1 MKLNSQYSK
10 EFPVVDFKSV
20 YTRFISVTSL
30 LFIIYMI
37 WLAIF
42 LKDIFII
49 TAVSALLIYSI
60 YMVIYATSSKI
71 ILTEN
76 EITKQT
82 IFRTTTIGFKEAKS
96 FDVYLQQGSARAE
109 KLNSKNIDKTSLL
122 SLKFLYISTDF
133 EFNSSLFKSKDYKT
147 IKIHFI
153 PELYK
158 ELKQKIRIS

>member
-1 MKLNSQYSK
+1 MKASNQIPK

-20 YTRFISVTSL
+20 YTRFISVSSL
-30 LFIIYMI
+30 AFIIYMI
-37 WLAIF
+37 WLAIY
-42 LKDIFII
+42 LKDVFII
-49 TAVSALLIYSI
+49 AVVAGLLIYSI
-60 YMVIYATSSKI
+60 YMVIYATTSKI

-82 IFRTTTIGFKEAKS
+82 IFRTTSIGFNEAKS

-109 KLNSKNIDKTSLL
+109 KLNSKNIDKTSFL

-133 EFNSSLFKSKDYKT
+133 EFNSSIFKSKDYKT

-158 ELKQKIRIS
+158 ELKQKIKIS